1 MPGRIEDYALIGD
14 LQTAALVGRDGSIDW
29 LCLPRFDS
37 PSCFAALLGGDE
49 HGHWRLAP
57 ASDGEAPFRSYVGD
71 SLVLQ
76 TEWTTSTGSVRV
88 IDFMPQRD
96 RTPDVMRIVEGISG
110 SVAMVGELRLRFD
123 YARIIPWMRRTNHH
137 RIAVAGPDAVWLRCD
152 EKVHTYGRDFATY
165 SEFTVHAGERIP
177 FVLSW
182 TPSFHS
188 AGPRQDPE
196 KSLQTTLEDW
206 KDWASR
212 CSSGVAEEHMP
223 AVRRSLIT
231 LKALTYQPTGGIV
244 AAATAGLPEQ
254 IGGARNWDYRFC
266 WLRDSTMTL
275 SALLTAGY
283 RKEADAWYQW
293 LLRAI
298 AGDPADLQTM
308 YGVGGE
314 RRLPE
319 EIADWLPGYEGS
331 HPVRFGNAAV
341 DQLQLDVYGE
351 VVDTLYL
358 AHRHGITIERHVW
371 SLLVKLLEFLEE
383 HWSDPDEGLWEVRG
397 PRRHFVHSKIM
408 CWVAFDRAV
417 KLAEETGM
425 PGPVER
431 WRELR
436 DVIHG
441 DVCARGVS
449 KQRGILTQY
458 YGGAALDAAT
468 LFAVKTGFLAPD
480 DPRAIATVEAV
491 QRELNHEGYILRY
504 STPSDDAA
512 TDAVDGLEGS
522 EGAFLACSYWLCD
535 ALIAIG
541 RVGEARALFDRLR
554 GLANDLGLISEEWD
568 PLAGRQL
575 GNTPQ
580 AFTHVALVN
589 TAFLLARAEAES

>member
-96 RTPDVMRIVEGISG
+96 HTPDVMRIVEGVSG
-110 SVAMVGELRLRFD
+110 SVKMIGELRLRFD
-123 YARIIPWMRRTNHH
+123 YARVIPWMRRTNHH
-137 RIAVAGPDAVWLRCD
+137 RIAIAGPDAVWLRCG
-152 EKVHTYGRDFATY
+152 EGVRTYGRDFATY
-165 SEFTVHAGERIP
+165 SEFTVHEGERIP

-182 TPSFHS
+182 TPSHHS

-196 KSLQTTLEDW
+196 KSLQATLDDW
-206 KDWASR
+206 QTWAAHCAPGLRESDQ
-212 CSSGVAEEHMP
+212 S

-231 LKALTYQPTGGIV
+231 LKALTYEPTGGIV

-275 SALLTAGY
+275 SALLGAGY
-283 RKEADAWYQW
+283 RREAVAWYQW

-308 YGVGGE
+308 YGVDGE

-319 EIADWLPGYEGS
+319 QIADWLPGYEGS
-331 HPVRFGNAAV
+331 SPVRFGNAAV
-341 DQLQLDVYGE
+341 NQLQLDVFGE

-358 AHRHGITIERHVW
+358 AHQHGIKLELHVW
-371 SLLVKLLEFLEE
+371 RLLLKLLEFLEE

-417 KLAEETGM
+417 KLAEETRM
-425 PGPVER
+425 AGPVER

-436 DVIHG
+436 DIIHA
-441 DVCARGVS
+441 DVCSRGVD
-449 KQRGILTQY
+449 KKRGVLTQY

-468 LFAVKTGFLAPD
+468 LFAVKTGFLPPE
-480 DPRAIATVEAV
+480 DPRVVATVEAI
-491 QRELNHEGYILRY
+491 QRELNHEGFILRY
-504 STPSDDAA
+504 STPGGETE
-512 TDAVDGLEGS
+512 TDAVDGLAGS

-541 RVGEARALFDRLR
+541 RVDEARTLFDRLR
-554 GLANDLGLISEEWD
+554 RLSNDLGLISEEWD
-568 PLAGRQL
+568 PVAGRQL

-589 TAFLLARAEAES
+589 TAFLLAHTEG

>member
-14 LQTAALVGRDGSIDW
+14 LQTAALVGKDGSIDW

-37 PSCFAALLGGDE
+37 ASCFAALLGGDE

-57 ASDGEAPFRSYVGD
+57 ASDGLAPSRSYIGD

-76 TEWTTSTGSVRV
+76 TEWTTPTGTVRV

-96 RTPDVMRIVEGISG
+96 RTPDVMRIVVGVSG
-110 SVAMVGELRLRFD
+110 HVKMTGVLRLRFD
-123 YARIIPWMRRTNHH
+123 YARIIPWMRRTDHH
-137 RIAVAGPDAVWLRCD
+137 RVAVAGPDAVWLRCG
-152 EKVHTYGRDFATY
+152 EGVNTYGQDFATV
-165 SEFTVHAGERIP
+165 SEFTVHAGQRVP

-182 TPSFHS
+182 VPSHHKQP
-188 AGPRQDPE
+188 PRQDAE
-196 KSLQTTLEDW
+196 AALKTTLADW
-206 KDWASR
+206 ESWAAY
-212 CSSGVAEEHMP
+212 CSTGIAERDRD

-231 LKALTYQPTGGIV
+231 LKALTYEPTGGIV

-254 IGGARNWDYRFC
+254 VGGARNWDYRFC

-275 SALLTAGY
+275 SALLNAGY
-283 RKEADAWYQW
+283 RAEAEAWHGW

-308 YGVGGE
+308 YAVGGE

-319 EIADWLPGYEGS
+319 TIADWLPGYEGS
-331 HPVRFGNAAV
+331 RPVRFGNAAV

-358 AHRHGITIERHVW
+358 AHQHGIRIERHVW
-371 SLLVKLLEFLEE
+371 GLLRKFLEFLEE

-417 KLAEETGM
+417 KLAEETGL
-425 PGPVER
+425 PAPVER

-436 DVIHG
+436 DLVHSDI
-441 DVCARGVS
+441 CARGVDPA
-449 KQRGILTQY
+449 RGVITQY
-458 YGGAALDAAT
+458 YGGSELDASA
-468 LFAVKTGFLAPD
+468 LFAVKTGFLRPE
-480 DPRAIATVEAV
+480 DPRVVATVEAV
-491 QRELNHEGYILRY
+491 QRELDHGGFVRRY
-504 STPSDDAA
+504 STPEASDLADS
-512 TDAVDGLEGS
+512 VDGLAGS
-522 EGAFLACSYWLCD
+522 EGAFLACSYWLAD

-541 RVGEARALFDRLR
+541 RVTEARELFDRVS
-554 GLANDLGLISEEWD
+554 GLANDVGLISEEWD
-568 PLAGRQL
+568 PVSCRQL

-589 TAFLLARAEAES
+589 TAFLLALAEG